1 MTIRV
6 RIFVSR
12 EDAQML
18 EIYHQSIQ
26 KAADAAQRIYLR
38 PGDALVVDNYR
49 SLRSE
54 GSEGGQCRSMVF

>member
-1 MTIRV
+1 
-6 RIFVSR
+6 
-12 EDAQML
+12 ML

-49 SLRSE
+49 SLRSQ
-54 GSEGGQCRSMVF
+54 GCCGGGHEMESLSW